1 MARLMILMG
10 VLAALLGPLPARG
23 QAARPA
29 EEQFVAVGVML
40 VDGAPGLAWLLEP
53 RLTQNRPMAVR
64 QGESIGPYQVTRIL
78 DDRVELT
85 GPGGPVWVPLL
96 TTGGSVVASAGPI
109 GPSAAP
115 AATPTPA
122 RSRASADGSA
132 VPATP
137 TAASPTAALPLPASP
152 RNPLAQP
159 IDALKRRIEAVA
171 QQQREAAEA
180 QRAILGENPTASLEP
195 AEAPTPTAPAVPPV
209 GTLPSGPRVSYP
221 PQGSLM
227 DFLKPQ

>member
-1 MARLMILMG
+1 MARLMIVMG

-23 QAARPA
+23 QAPRPG

-115 AATPTPA
+115 ATTPTPT
-122 RSRASADGSA
+122 RSRASADVSA
-132 VPATP
+132 APAMP
-137 TAASPTAALPLPASP
+137 AGASPLPAPP

-180 QRAILGENPTASLEP
+180 QRAILGENPTAPLES